1 MAQLSASV
9 QVIRR
14 SLGDWWYDWVNLAL
28 INVVWVLAVLT
39 IALAPP
45 ATLGAFYATNQ
56 LARGRSVSVGDFIA
70 GFRRYFLLSY
80 AWAAANAAAALL
92 VWSGIR
98 FYSQFGADWSLIL
111 LLVVIAIGLGWLVV
125 QFYTLPYLIEQ
136 EQRNVLVAL
145 RNGLFTGL
153 ASPLYT
159 LVLAIFS
166 GAIIALSLALVALI
180 FLGGPCLIALLANHA
195 VRERLVTFGIRPQP
209 DNAGEQNTL

>member
-1 MAQLSASV
+1 MGQLSASV
-9 QVIRR
+9 YVIRR
-14 SLGDWWYDWVNLAL
+14 ALADWWYDWVSLAL
-28 INVVWVLAVLT
+28 INVVWALAVLT
-39 IALAPP
+39 LVLAPP
-45 ATLGAFYATNQ
+45 ATLAAFYATNQ
-56 LARGRSVSVGDFIA
+56 LAQGRSVSVSDFVS
-70 GFRRYFLLSY
+70 GFRQYFLLSY
-80 AWAAANAAAALL
+80 AWAAVNVMAAVL

-98 FYSQFGADWSLIL
+98 FYGQFGADWSLLLL
-111 LLVVIAIGLGWLVV
+111 LLVVAIGLGWLVV
-125 QFYTLPYLIEQ
+125 QFYALPYLMEQ

-209 DNAGEQNTL
+209 NSSGDQKST